1 MNSSTN
7 LPLISVVIPNHNGAK
22 FLANCLRSLQSQT
35 YQKMEITVVDNA
47 SGDQSLEIVHAAAPR
62 AVLVRNDRNLGFA
75 GAVNNGVLASHGDWV
90 AVLNN
95 DTELPP
101 DWLAECALAIQNHP
115 DATFFACRI
124 LDFADR
130 NRLYSAGDCFLR
142 AGVGYRR
149 GQELPDRADFHKE
162 CRIFSA
168 SGCAALYRR
177 QTLQEMGG
185 FDERFFAYLE
195 DVDLGLR
202 LQTAGCHGYYAA
214 RAEVFHHGGGTSGG
228 EFSPLAVRLRTRNSL
243 LLLLKSMPGEILI
256 RSLPMIAMAQLS
268 WIMRVLFHLRMR
280 SYLRGL
286 GEALFLSPAMIGKR
300 GKMRASWKK
309 SAVQRLWQEI
319 LKSESLAREDFASA
333 GTESRSTFLKWYFRI
348 F

>member
-101 DWLAECALAIQNHP
+101 RLVGGSVRWQSKIAGCHLLCMQDSRFCGTQPALQRGRL
-115 DATFFACRI
+115 FFARRGSGIDVARNCRI
-124 LDFADR
+124 GR
-130 NRLYSAGDCFLR
+130 ISTKSAGF
-142 AGVGYRR
+142 
-149 GQELPDRADFHKE
+149 
-162 CRIFSA
+162 FSA

-185 FDERFFAYLE
+185 FDRRFFAYLE
-195 DVDLGLR
+195 DVDLRLR
-202 LQTAGCHGYYAA
+202 LRRLAAMAIMPHAPRSSITAGEPVEESSPPWRSA
-214 RAEVFHHGGGTSGG
+214 RAPGILCCFCSRACPE
-228 EFSPLAVRLRTRNSL
+228 
-243 LLLLKSMPGEILI
+243 KS
-256 RSLPMIAMAQLS
+256 
-268 WIMRVLFHLRMR
+268 
-280 SYLRGL
+280 
-286 GEALFLSPAMIGKR
+286 
-300 GKMRASWKK
+300 
-309 SAVQRLWQEI
+309 
-319 LKSESLAREDFASA
+319 
-333 GTESRSTFLKWYFRI
+333 
-348 F
+348 